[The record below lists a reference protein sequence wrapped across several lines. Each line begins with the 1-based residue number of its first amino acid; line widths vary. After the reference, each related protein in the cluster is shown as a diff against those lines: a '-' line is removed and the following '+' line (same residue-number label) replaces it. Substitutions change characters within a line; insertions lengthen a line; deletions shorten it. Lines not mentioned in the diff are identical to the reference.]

1 MQNIHDSFLL
11 RNLQDREK
19 TEENDKITSEE
30 NIIKPT
36 ALRME
41 KKNVNINDNNILKY
55 NPNVNYYEEYW
66 KMVCDNEYL
75 MAQIKETM
83 VEIESMKAHIQQ
95 LSNQ

>member
-1 MQNIHDSFLL
+1 METIDDSFLL
-11 RNLQDREK
+11 RNLQDRDR
-19 TEENDKITSEE
+19 TEENDKTNSEE
-30 NIIKPT
+30 NVIKPT
-36 ALRME
+36 ALRIE
-41 KKNVNINDNNILKY
+41 KNENNNILKY
-55 NPNVNYYEEYW
+55 DPNENYYEEYW

>member
-1 MQNIHDSFLL
+1 METIDDSFLL
-11 RNLQDREK
+11 RNLQDKEK
-19 TEENDKITSEE
+19 TEENDKTTSEE

-41 KKNVNINDNNILKY
+41 KKSTNNNILKY

-75 MAQIKETM
+75 AVFRF
-83 VEIESMKAHIQQ
+83 VEIIAKRLISII
-95 LSNQ
+95 S